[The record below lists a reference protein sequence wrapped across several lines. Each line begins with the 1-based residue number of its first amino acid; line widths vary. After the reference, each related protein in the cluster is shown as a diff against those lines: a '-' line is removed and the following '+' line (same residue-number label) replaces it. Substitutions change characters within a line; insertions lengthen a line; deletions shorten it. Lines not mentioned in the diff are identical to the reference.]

1 MRENI
6 AIPVFLRIVTIVE
19 CLVVGIAAIGLF
31 FFPDFAKTNWVWE
44 VPPFNARYMGAV
56 YFSTLTPLIALASLA
71 RWSPGRVILW
81 MIFVFTTSVGL
92 VMFAYLSHLEWTRS
106 GTPIFVLLYIFLPI
120 NSAVFLYKL
129 RNWDV
134 AGSEESTAATRTLL
148 LLVVLLLGG
157 YGLALILIPE
167 TVTAFWPWAIDA
179 FHGRIYAAIFLAPAF
194 GAFIISRRGAPAE
207 RMIVGSILVVLGLLS
222 ILGTI
227 WTSAGVPLA
236 KQVNYASLGTWAFFA
251 MNMLCSGLGIGLVR
265 RGGSARASRQPSKA

>member
-1 MRENI
+1 MRENT
-6 AIPVFLRIVTIVE
+6 AIPAFLRIVTIVE
-19 CLVVGIAAIGLF
+19 CFVVGFAAIGLF
-31 FFPDFAKTNWVWE
+31 FFPDFAKTNWIWE

-56 YFSTLTPLIALASLA
+56 YFSTLTPLIVLASLA

-81 MIFVFTTSVGL
+81 MIFVFTSSVGL
-92 VMFAYLSHLEWTRS
+92 VMFVYLSHLEWTRF

-129 RNWDV
+129 RNWEV
-134 AGSEESTAATRTLL
+134 AGSAESTAPVRTLL
-148 LLVVLLLGG
+148 LSVVLLLGG
-157 YGLALILIPE
+157 YGLALVLIPE

-194 GAFIISRRGAPAE
+194 GAFIIHRCGAPSE

-236 KQVNYASLGTWAFFA
+236 KQIDTTSLGTWAFFG
-251 MNMLCSGLGIGLVR
+251 MNLLCSAAGLAFIQLGR
-265 RGGSARASRQPSKA
+265 KS